1 MAVNFFKKYGYN
13 NSDVDKKLSLA
24 WATIF
29 YGNKDEESVFCDLG
43 SQAFINSVDS
53 SDIRSEGMSYGMMI
67 CVLMDKKSEFDKLW
81 TFAKEHMQ
89 YQDGDR
95 KYYFSWQLKNEAPY
109 EIIDPNPAPDGEE
122 YFVTSLLWAARKWG
136 NGEGIFN
143 YQKEAD
149 LVLHEMIH
157 KNYNNSQFPMWNSQH
172 HQVVFTTDLTA
183 TQMTDP
189 SYHLPAFYELWAK
202 WTNNEAD
209 KEYWLESAR
218 VSRIFFTR
226 ALHPRTGLSP
236 NYSNFDGTPFAA
248 TWVADHDYFG
258 YDAFRTIMNISM
270 DYAWNKKDPSQIK
283 IAENLLHFFSSRGT
297 VVCQYTLEGVPLEH
311 CDPVSEALISMNATA
326 IMATENSELAQPF
339 VDQLWNLKVP
349 TGLYRYYNSM
359 LYFLAMLNLSG
370 KFNPDT
376 LEE

>member
-67 CVLMDKKSEFDKLW
+67 CVLMDKKSEFNKLW

-89 YQDGDR
+89 HQDGDR

-109 EIIDPNPAPDGEE
+109 DIIDPNPAPDGEE

-157 KNYNNSQFPMWNSQH
+157 KNYNSSQFPMWNSQH

-326 IMATENSELAQPF
+326 IMATENRELAQPF

-376 LEE
+376 LE